1 MSFWSQPS
9 LVGRRI
15 ILNDQGDG
23 CQLLDP

>member
-15 ILNDQGDG
+15 IFSDQGDG